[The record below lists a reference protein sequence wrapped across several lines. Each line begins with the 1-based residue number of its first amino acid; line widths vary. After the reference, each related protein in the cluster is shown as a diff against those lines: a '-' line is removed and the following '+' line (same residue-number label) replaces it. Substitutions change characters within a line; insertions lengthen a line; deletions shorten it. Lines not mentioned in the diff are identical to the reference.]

1 MAFKFNAMKP
11 TKEMLTK
18 LYLEQN
24 LTQLQIAKRYA
35 VSATTVAYWLKKL
48 EVPKKPKK
56 TYMGMIRLSD
66 DVLTKLTAIA
76 RERGTD
82 NTKVIEELIRNA

>member
-1 MAFKFNAMKP
+1 MP
-11 TKEMLTK
+11 TKEILTE
-18 LYLEQN
+18 LYIGQN
-24 LTQLQIAKRYA
+24 LTQWQIAKRYG
-35 VSATTVAYWLKKL
+35 VSTTAVAYWLKKL

-66 DVLTKLTAIA
+66 DVLAKLTSLA
-76 RERGTD
+76 RAKGTN